1 VPGGREGND
10 VTTTLIRPR
19 SQRGLAL
26 FLALGV
32 LASLLFAAFSG
43 PSAHAADS
51 KEVVFTVGTKQDVD
65 NMNPYSGVVL
75 SAYEVWNMQYNVLVN
90 LSASDMGPVPEVA
103 TSWTRSPDGLTWT
116 FKIRD
121 DIKWSD
127 GKPLTSADVAYTF
140 NRTAKEEWSNFSP
153 FTEGF
158 KSVTAPD
165 PTTVVITTKE
175 PDPRLPSL
183 PVYILPKHVWEKY
196 SAKTVGSFLNT
207 NPVTSGPFR
216 LTAWNKGSYFEMTA
230 NKNYWGPKPA
240 VDKVRFRIFRN
251 DEAMAAALKNGEIDA
266 IYNLAPDLAGELKG
280 QSNITPVNAQD
291 GSFTQVTMNTGSG
304 KIGNGHPALQDVRV
318 RQAIAHAI
326 DKDTLVSRVLDGLG
340 TSGQSMNVAVA
351 PKWNLKIPEAQQMKF
366 DLAQAN
372 QILDDA
378 GYKKGS
384 DGIRT
389 MNDGSGKKL
398 NFRFFFPSDDNVYSR
413 DVEFIKEWLKD
424 IGIGTTPTPKSE
436 DELTPIENKG
446 QFDLII
452 WGWTPY
458 ADPTAMMSYLTC
470 GQVPKKPDDGLYN
483 DAFFCDPQ
491 YDQLFNA
498 QKTELDET
506 KRVDL
511 VHQALQRFY
520 DQAPY
525 VVLYQQDTIEAYRND
540 RYTGF
545 VRQPAETG
553 PVIYTQSDPSYSLI
567 KPISTTSGSSSS
579 GGSTKEASGS
589 SDSGGSSSTGLII
602 GIGVLI
608 IIVVG
613 GGIFFARRRKT
624 ADERE

>member
-1 VPGGREGND
+1 MAA
-10 VTTTLIRPR
+10 RPR
-19 SQRGLAL
+19 SHRSLALGLAL
-26 FLALGV
+26 GI
-32 LASLLFAAFSG
+32 LASLLFTAYSAGPARAAR
-43 PSAHAADS
+43 AAADK

-65 NMNPYSGVVL
+65 NMNPYAGVVL
-75 SAYEVWNMQYNVLVN
+75 SAYEVWNLQYNVLVN
-90 LSASDMGPVPEVA
+90 LSASDMGPIPEIA
-103 TSWTRSPDGLTWT
+103 TSWDRSPDGLTWT
-116 FKIRD
+116 FHLRD

-158 KSVTAPD
+158 QSVTTPD
-165 PTTVVITTKE
+165 ATTVVITTKE

-196 SAKTVGSFLNT
+196 GPKKVGSFSN
-207 NPVTSGPFR
+207 NDPVTSGPFR

-230 NKNYWGPKPA
+230 NPSYFAGKPA

-266 IYNLAPDLAGELKG
+266 IYNLSPDLAGELKG

-291 GSFTQVTMNTGSG
+291 GSFTQLTINTGSG
-304 KIGNGHPALQDVRV
+304 KIGNGHPALEDVRV

-326 DKDTLVSRVLDGLG
+326 DKDTLVSRVLQGLG
-340 TSGQSMNVAVA
+340 APGQSMNVAVA
-351 PKWNLKIPEAQQMKF
+351 PKWNLKVPEDKQMKF
-366 DLAQAN
+366 NLDQAN

-389 MNDGSGKKL
+389 MPDGSKKL
-398 NFRFFFPSDDNVYSR
+398 NLRFYFPSDDDTYSR
-413 DVEFIKEWLKD
+413 DVQFIKEWLKD
-424 IGIGTTPTPKSE
+424 IGINATATPKSE

-452 WGWTPY
+452 WAWTPY

-470 GQVPKKPDDGLYN
+470 DQVPKKPDDGLYN
-483 DAFFCDPQ
+483 DAFYCDPE
-491 YDQLFNA
+491 YDRLFNA

-525 VVLYQQDTIEAYRND
+525 VVLYLQDTVEAYRND
-540 RYTGF
+540 RFTGF
-545 VRQPAETG
+545 VRQPADTG

-567 KPISTTSGSSSS
+567 TPVSTSSGSSSGT
-579 GGSTKEASGS
+579 GGTPAASS
-589 SDSGGSSSTGLII
+589 SDSGGSSNTGLII
-602 GIGVLI
+602 VIVVVVV
-608 IIVVG
+608 IVVG
-613 GGIFFARRRKT
+613 GGIYFARRRQT

>member
-1 VPGGREGND
+1 
-10 VTTTLIRPR
+10 
-19 SQRGLAL
+19 
-26 FLALGV
+26 LALGLAV
-32 LASLLFAAFSG
+32 GLLASLLVTALWSQPAR
-43 PSAHAADS
+43 AAD

-65 NMNPYSGVVL
+65 NMNPYAGVVL

-90 LSASDMGPVPEVA
+90 LSADDMSPIPEVA
-103 TSWTRSPDGLTWT
+103 TSWSRSADGLTWT
-116 FKIRD
+116 YKLRD

-153 FTEGF
+153 FTSGF
-158 KSVTAPD
+158 TKVEAPD

-183 PVYILPKHVWEKY
+183 PVYILPKHIWEKY
-196 SAKTVGSFLNT
+196 GPKKVGSFSN
-207 NPVTSGPFR
+207 NDPVTSGPFR

-230 NKNYWGPKPA
+230 NKNYFAGKPA

-266 IYNLAPDLAGELKG
+266 VYNLSPDLADELKG

-291 GSFTQVTMNTGSG
+291 GSFTQLVMNTGSG
-304 KIGNGHPALQDVRV
+304 DVGNGHPALEDVKV

-326 DKDTLVSRVLDGLG
+326 DKNTLVERVLQGLG
-340 TSGQSMNVAVA
+340 TVGTSMNVAVT
-351 PKWNLKIPEAQQMKF
+351 PKWNLKLTADETMKF
-366 DLAQAN
+366 NLDQAN

-389 MNDGSGKKL
+389 MPDGSKPLK
-398 NFRFFFPSDDNVYSR
+398 FRFYFPSDDETYAN
-413 DVEFIKEWLKD
+413 DVQFIKEWLKE
-424 IGIGTTPTPKSE
+424 IGIEATATPKSE

-452 WGWTPY
+452 WSWTPY

-470 GQVPKKPDDGLYN
+470 DQVPEKPDDGRYN
-483 DAFFCDPQ
+483 DAFYCDPE
-491 YDQLFNA
+491 YDSLFNQ
-498 QKTELDET
+498 QKIELDET

-511 VHQALQRFY
+511 VHQALKRFY

-525 VVLYQQDTIEAYRND
+525 VVLYQQDTVEAYRND
-540 RYTGF
+540 KYTGF

-553 PVIYTQSDPSYSLI
+553 PVIYSQSDPSYALI
-567 KPISTTSGSSSS
+567 KPISADVGTSS
-579 GGSTKEASGS
+579 GTGSDQQASGS
-589 SDSGGSSSTGLII
+589 SDSGGDSNTGLII
-602 GIGVLI
+602 AIVIGVI
-608 IIVVG
+608 VVVG
-613 GGIFFARRRKT
+613 GGIFIARRRQT